1 MPTCKIIQ
9 SYDNSSKWSLNDVVD
24 ITDPWTLI
32 KEGKV
37 VLLNEKGEEI
47 APPGTVMKCPICIY
61 QTQDI
66 AEFGAHI
73 IFHAKK
79 PVGNPPKSTGSPTL
93 VETAQPTVV
102 NEDQK
107 AKKREEFLA
116 RMQHGREL
124 KKQEKIAQ
132 NALKEAKEALKVAK
146 G

>member
-47 APPGTVMKCPICIY
+47 APPGTPMKCPICLY
-61 QTQDI
+61 EGKDPVDL
-66 AEFGAHI
+66 ANHI
-73 IFHAKK
+73 LGSH
-79 PVGNPPKSTGSPTL
+79 TGK
-93 VETAQPTVV
+93 PTVLPKPAEV
-102 NEDQK
+102 IDAMKQK
-107 AKKREEFLA
+107 RLDNLEKA
-116 RMQHGREL
+116 RAVRKLNQ
-124 KKQEKIAQ
+124 
-132 NALKEAKEALKVAK
+132 LKENVKKHEKEVAEAARVALEATK